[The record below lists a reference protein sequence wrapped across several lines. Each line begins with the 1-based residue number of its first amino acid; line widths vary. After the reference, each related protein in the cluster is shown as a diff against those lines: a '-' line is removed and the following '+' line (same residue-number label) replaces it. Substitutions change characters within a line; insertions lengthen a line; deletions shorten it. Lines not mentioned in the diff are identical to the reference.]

1 MPFSSGRVPLPG
13 PLLQILQI
21 SFITLVMLGG
31 PISGVAQSGSTIGTG
46 GTHKIVGRIYFPS
59 GRRSDGQA
67 VKVTLDS
74 TSSERIFV
82 LADMNGSF
90 VFSSLAP
97 GSYSLTIEAGSEYEI
112 ARELVT
118 IESLSVRT
126 RNMSSAELARSNMPR
141 NFNVMI
147 TLQPKR
153 GSRLRAA
160 VLDASLANVPGAAR
174 TAYESALEA
183 IRLGNNTKAV
193 DDLQRAIAL
202 YPNFTLAIN
211 DLGVRYLKL
220 GQPQKAAEVLKSGVQ
235 FAPDDFHL
243 RLNYGVALLNQKKY
257 VEAEEQLRVAVS
269 KNSSAATAHMY
280 LGIALAVQRKLDEAN
295 KELQIA
301 IGSKSV
307 EIALAHRYL
316 GGILLEKGEYK
327 RAADELET
335 YLRLQP
341 KAVDSEV
348 LQQKIKELRNKT

>member
-1 MPFSSGRVPLPG
+1 MPFSSSQVPLPSH
-13 PLLQILQI
+13 LLRIT
-21 SFITLVMLGG
+21 FIVLLTMSGAV
-31 PISGVAQSGSTIGTG
+31 SGVAQSGDTIGTG
-46 GTHKIVGRIYFPS
+46 GAHKIVGRIYFPS

-82 LADMNGSF
+82 MADSNGGF

-97 GSYSLTIEAGSEYEI
+97 GSYTLTVEAGAEYEVS
-112 ARELVT
+112 RELVT
-118 IESLSVRT
+118 IESLSIRS
-126 RNMSSAELARSNMPR
+126 RNMSSAELARANVPR

-153 GSRLRAA
+153 GSRLKAA
-160 VLDASLANVPGAAR
+160 VLDAALASVPVAAR
-174 TAYESALEA
+174 AAYESALEA
-183 IRLGNNTKAV
+183 TRLGNNSKAV
-193 DDLQRAIAL
+193 DDLRRAIAL
-202 YPNFTLAIN
+202 HPGFTLAIN

-220 GQPQKAAEVLKSGVQ
+220 SQPQKAAEVLKSGVQ
-235 FAPDDFHL
+235 IAPDDFQL

-257 VEAEEQLRVAVS
+257 VEAEEQLRVAVL

-295 KELQIA
+295 KELEIA

-316 GGILLEKGEYK
+316 GGILLEKREYK

-341 KAVDSEV
+341 KAADSEV

>member
-1 MPFSSGRVPLPG
+1 MFFSSCQVPLTSRHLP
-13 PLLQILQI
+13 ILQI
-21 SFITLVMLGG
+21 GFIILLSLSGA
-31 PISGVAQSGSTIGTG
+31 ISGVAQSGDSIGTG

-59 GRRSDGQA
+59 GRRSDGTA

-74 TSSERIFV
+74 TSSERIV
-82 LADMNGSF
+82 LIADLNGSF
-90 VFSSLAP
+90 VFHSLAP
-97 GSYSLTIEAGSEYEI
+97 GSYSLTVDAGPEYEI
-112 ARELVT
+112 SREPVT
-118 IESLSVRT
+118 IESLSVRS
-126 RNMSSAELARSNMPR
+126 RSMSSAEIARANVPR

-153 GSRLRAA
+153 GSRLKAA
-160 VLDASLANVPGAAR
+160 VLDATLANVPTAAR
-174 TAYESALEA
+174 TAYETALEA
-183 IRLGNNTKAV
+183 IRLGDNTKAV
-193 DDLQRAIAL
+193 NELQRAIAL
-202 YPNFTLAIN
+202 HPNFPLAIN

-220 GQPQKAAEVLKSGVQ
+220 GQLPRAAEVLKSGVQ
-235 FAPDDFHL
+235 IAPEDFQL

-257 VEAEEQLRVAVS
+257 AEAEEQLRVAVS

-295 KELQIA
+295 KELEIA
-301 IGSKSV
+301 IGSKSA

-316 GGILLEKGEYK
+316 GGILLEKREYK

-341 KAVDSEV
+341 KAADSEV